1 MAKTTFANGTVVTA
15 AFLNAINNPV
25 FVDTPDDD
33 GEIAKITNAS
43 LSTASGQL
51 LPEWQTFRDTL
62 LVTAGTGLN
71 ANYTAGVVTLATGAQ
86 QAIAAGSV
94 SLTASTTNWVFVD
107 ASGAVAVSTSVPL
120 LGVVLASVVTT
131 ATVVSTVT
139 DLRPR
144 FEVKPIQES
153 IKLIGGNGGDG
164 SFATGVV
171 STANPSGL
179 TSITL
184 DREVYYFSSFT
195 VNSGHTVTLSSGL
208 TRIYCSGPVTITGT
222 LTVSP
227 FLSAMIIAEGG
238 VILGGTSFR
247 SDIDVVRGIGAYRGP
262 VHTWEAQPFGS
273 SGGGANWNFG
283 GAASSLS
290 TSLSGGLGGTG
301 GGGLF
306 IEAAGPVILNGTIEA
321 VGGNGTSVTLGSN
334 SGLLLVAGASGASGG
349 LIHISSLISITRN
362 NGSTLSVRGG
372 NGANAQRGAS
382 VTSTAN
388 TVYGGRAGGGGYIV
402 LIAPT
407 ITTNGTVTT
416 TLSPGTAGTNTTAPD
431 SWNAASGGSFGGRGG
446 NGRTPF
452 EAAENGQLITRLI
465 KPVA

>member
-86 QAIAAGSV
+86 QAIAAGNV
-94 SLTASTTNWVFVD
+94 SLTASTTNWVFVN

-184 DREVYYFSSFT
+184 DREVYFFSSFT

-208 TRIYCSGPVTITGT
+208 TRIYCSGSVTINGT
-222 LTVSP
+222 LTGSI
-227 FLSAMIIAEGG
+227 FLRGGPNQAEGG
-238 VILGGTSFR
+238 FIGSGASYLNELTGL
-247 SDIDVVRGIGAYRGP
+247 GIGANRGQ
-262 VHTWEAQPFGS
+262 VYTWEAQPYGS
-273 SGGGANWNFG
+273 SGA
-283 GAASSLS
+283 AASFQ
-290 TSLSGGLGGTG
+290 LGGTG
-301 GGGLF
+301 QTTTLTGGIGGSGGPGIF
-306 IEAAGPVILNGTIEA
+306 IEAAGGIIIGAAGVINANGGNAQQATITNAFLSVGPASGGSGGIVHLSSLFSIVNNGTI
-321 VGGNGTSVTLGSN
+321 N
-334 SGLLLVAGASGASGG
+334 
-349 LIHISSLISITRN
+349 
-362 NGSTLSVRGG
+362 VRGG
-372 NGANAQRGAS
+372 NGADAQRGAS
-382 VTSTAN
+382 ATLDVF
-388 TVYGGRAGGGGYIV
+388 GGRAGGGGWTV
-402 LIAPT
+402 FIAPT
-407 ITTNGTVTT
+407 ITPGTVN
-416 TLSPGTAGTNTTAPD
+416 SNAGTLGASVSGTG
-431 SWNAASGGSFGGRGG
+431 SWPGPSGASFAGRGG
-446 NGRTPF
+446 NARSPF
-452 EAAENGQLITRLI
+452 EAAENGQIVTRTI